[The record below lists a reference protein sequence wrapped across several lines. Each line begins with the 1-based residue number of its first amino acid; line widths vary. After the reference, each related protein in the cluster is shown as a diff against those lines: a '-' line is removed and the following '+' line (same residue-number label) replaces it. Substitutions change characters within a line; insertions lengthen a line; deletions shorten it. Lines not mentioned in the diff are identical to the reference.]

1 MLNRPPPVVAAVARR
16 CLFQDDRRSLA
27 ACNDDNAALEVAMT
41 IERELLAR
49 KRDQWNFD
57 FLSGTPVTE
66 EELCNNNWQWDIIV
80 TS

>member
-1 MLNRPPPVVAAVARR
+1 MLNRPPPVSAAAARR
-16 CLFQDDRRSLA
+16 CLFQDDRRPLA
-27 ACNDDNAALEVAMT
+27 VCNDNNEALEVAMI

-57 FLSGTPVTE
+57 FINGTSVRE

-80 TS
+80 SS